1 MTREEVLKTSKVIK
15 QAKSAQM
22 NREKNNVGGTPY
34 NNSIQTED
42 ILKQKS
48 IEELLELKEQLG
60 YGTKQ
65 ENVST
70 RKI

>member
-48 IEELLELKEQLG
+48 IELYQKEQLG

-65 ENVST
+65 ENVSS